1 MDCNFKL
8 CVICP
13 GDGDAAVNLAY
24 SLLTRE
30 DGVRLVLCTDNADAG
45 KFPKPAETG
54 RLDFAHGSLEAVNS
68 VLASPDAPL
77 VMFAEPNTT
86 DGAAVFNAAES
97 EIDAPRKLYR
107 DSFSEHE
114 AFSPAVG
121 VNFVMR
127 SEVISEHKME
137 LLSADAAGF
146 AAFAAEYAA
155 YESFKPLHEVLLY
168 GAKPKNIPHRPSALR
183 QKASRPRAGS
193 PR

>member
-54 RLDFAHGSLEAVNS
+54 RLDFAHGSLEALNS

-86 DGAAVFNAAES
+86 FAPGFVGLLDGAAVFNG
-97 EIDAPRKLYR
+97 IGD
-107 DSFSEHE
+107 
-114 AFSPAVG
+114 
-121 VNFVMR
+121 
-127 SEVISEHKME
+127 
-137 LLSADAAGF
+137 
-146 AAFAAEYAA
+146 
-155 YESFKPLHEVLLY
+155 
-168 GAKPKNIPHRPSALR
+168 
-183 QKASRPRAGS
+183 
-193 PR
+193 